1 MAVPVKV
8 RLVPMC
14 VASHRRFHYLDWL
27 RSRLTIHHYL
37 LTTNHSQL
45 PSQKF
50 LRKSIPEYKPATC
63 SPYPLNT

>member
-14 VASHRRFHYLDWL
+14 VASHRRFHYLYWL

-37 LTTNHSQL
+37 LTTHNS
-45 PSQKF
+45 P
-50 LRKSIPEYKPATC
+50 LRNSSAN
-63 SPYPLNT
+63 PYPNINLPPALRIR